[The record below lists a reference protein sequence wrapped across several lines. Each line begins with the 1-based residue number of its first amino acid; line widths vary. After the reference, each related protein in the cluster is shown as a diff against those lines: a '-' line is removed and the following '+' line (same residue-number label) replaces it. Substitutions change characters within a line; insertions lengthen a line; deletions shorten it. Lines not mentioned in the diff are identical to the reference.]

1 MHSSLS
7 SKATETIALCAIRAM
22 DLNATFHLSAD
33 QEEWLVE
40 AVELGF

>member
-7 SKATETIALCAIRAM
+7 SKATKTIALCAIRAM
-22 DLNATFHLSAD
+22 GLNATFYLSVG

-40 AVELGF
+40 AVELEF